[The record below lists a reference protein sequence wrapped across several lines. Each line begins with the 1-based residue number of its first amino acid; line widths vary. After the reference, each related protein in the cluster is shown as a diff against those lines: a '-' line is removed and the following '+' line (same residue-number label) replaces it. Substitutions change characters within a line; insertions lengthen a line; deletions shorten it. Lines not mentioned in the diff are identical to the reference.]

1 MSRLGNLRKEFGFF
15 EKCNN
20 NRQLVAYERLKRA
33 NLLIYR
39 SFKVAMRQ
47 ISLWKNNLVDIYY
60 KCVSTKEA
68 WRSFNNMHSHNLVFW
83 NVMIL
88 GHVRCKQHGK
98 RIYIQCLSLFLT
110 SHMSQYH
117 NFLRDRKLCECIL

>member
-1 MSRLGNLRKEFGFF
+1 MSRLRNLRKEFDFF

-20 NRQLVAYERLKRA
+20 GQVVAYEHLKRA
-33 NLLIYR
+33 NLLINR
-39 SFKVAMRQ
+39 SFKVAIRQ
-47 ISLWKNNLVDIYY
+47 ISLWRNSLVDIYS
-60 KCVSTKEA
+60 KCGSTKQA
-68 WRSFNNMHSHNLVFW
+68 WRSFNKMHSHNLVSW

-88 GHVRCKQHGK
+88 GHMRCKQHGK

-117 NFLRDRKLCECIL
+117 NFLRDWKLYQCIL